1 MIIGYDF
8 WADSVYYDSS
18 TSSVIAEDNDGV
30 AFDNRNPI
38 NNANDFTLTNGSF
51 DEIHITKDS
60 VEIDNSTEKTD
71 WTINTVLLAK
81 FQWDLIAGTLGVNGR
96 PLHAIEIMKRKKG
109 DMFWQ
114 TYFSVD
120 YDENVNLYTVIDK
133 FIENEQGYEYCLHPV
148 SIDDNGA
155 KIYGG
160 NTSPSEIYVSY
171 DHAHIFDNTADF
183 NLIYNVKLGNITNQ
197 MGANQIP
204 TLGSQYPYVIYGQN
218 NYLTGSLECLLVSE
232 ESATGNIDV
241 KSEKI
246 LRNKIL
252 SFLQNKE
259 CKIFKNA
266 DGLYMLIKIVGTPT
280 LIPNNDILGVYQV
293 SFEYV
298 EIGNAHSI
306 LELSKHNFKFN
317 YLTSKQDN
325 LEAEYLTTLG
335 EW

>member
-8 WADSVYYDSS
+8 WADGVYYDNN
-18 TSSVIAEDNDGV
+18 TSSIIIDDNEGV
-30 AFDNRNPI
+30 AFDSCNPI
-38 NNANDFTLTNGSF
+38 NNVNDFTLTSGCF
-51 DEIHITKDS
+51 DELHITKDS

-81 FQWDLIAGTLGVNGR
+81 FQGDLVAGTLGVNGYPITR
-96 PLHAIEIMKRKKG
+96 IEIQKRKKG
-109 DMFWQ
+109 EEFWQ
-114 TYFSVD
+114 TYFSINFN
-120 YDENVNLYTVIDK
+120 ENINLYTIIDK
-133 FIENEQGYEYCLHPV
+133 FIENEENYEYCLRPV
-148 SIDDNGA
+148 AKDNKNA
-155 KIYGG
+155 EIYGG
-160 NTSPSEIYVSY
+160 NTSPSEIYISY

-197 MGANQIP
+197 IGANQIQ

-218 NYLTGSLECLLVSE
+218 NYLTSSLECLLVSE
-232 ESATGNIDV
+232 ESATGNIDI

-252 SFLQNKE
+252 TFLQNKE
-259 CKIFKNA
+259 CKIFKNV
-266 DGLYMLIKIVGTPT
+266 DGLYMLIKIIGTPT

-298 EIGNAHSI
+298 EVGNVNSI

-317 YLTSKQDN
+317 YLTSQQN
-325 LEAEYLTTLG
+325 GSEVEYLKTVG
-335 EW
+335 